1 MRSSSSSHN
10 SPPTRARPS
19 PAAPQAASK
28 MAKDTL
34 TKRRTGSVS
43 AAVATATEAA
53 KARTEK
59 VFNNPGGKTEAEL
72 DDIFEKQCEKWWGLP
87 SGLHSSTFS
96 PT

>member
-1 MRSSSSSHN
+1 
-10 SPPTRARPS
+10 
-19 PAAPQAASK
+19 

-96 PT
+96 ST